1 MTTREPHPRDDE
13 SREHRKDSVIPRS
26 ARLGLCL
33 VAALVAARPV
43 VGQGDPLLASRV
55 DAWFGEAQRLA
66 PGQWGIAIADA
77 KGNLLWSHNPTESM
91 IPASTVKLLTTG
103 FARTVL
109 GGNATLPTRVIG
121 TGRVHPGNGE
131 WVGPWS
137 LEMNGD
143 VTLERLPGT
152 GPTFRDLAAQ
162 LKAKGITRLRGPLAI
177 TAEHGPADATYPAVW
192 SPKHRGRYFAP
203 LIGPVMLHENLVV
216 VTVAPASKVGG
227 RAVLIGASPRGI
239 ASMISVKAVTR
250 KGRRAR
256 LGLAPTK
263 NGGWVVTGTIGTRAG
278 PRGVLATMRDP
289 KAVVEAV
296 WAQALADEGI
306 AWTPSSTVPRPP
318 AGSEQ
323 EILAEVRSASF
334 DSVAAEVNR
343 RSLNPGAELM
353 LQWAGGRNE
362 AAVRLTEHVNA
373 VTGIAGGA
381 YLVDGSGLSYEDRVT
396 PYTFVTYLSRFP
408 QTPAGRDF
416 PFLLPANGSGT
427 LRHLRAGFP
436 SSGVVRAKTGTLAQA
451 ANVVGYLGRPNGVLL
466 VALLYNGPRVWAARQ
481 AEWRLFRLLGAD
493 GIVVPADTVPVDN
506 GQLGGESDT
515 AEPATENNQ

>member
-1 MTTREPHPRDDE
+1 
-13 SREHRKDSVIPRS
+13 VIPRS

-77 KGNLLWSHNPTESM
+77 KGNLLWSHDPTEPM

-109 GGNATLPTRVIG
+109 GPDAQVPTRVVA
-121 TGRVHPGNGE
+121 TGRLHPTNGE
-131 WVGPWS
+131 WVGTWAIQ
-137 LEMNGD
+137 MNGD
-143 VTLERLPGT
+143 VTLERMPGT

-162 LKAKGITRLRGPLAI
+162 LKAKGITRLRGPLNI
-177 TAEHGPADATYPAVW
+177 TAEHGPADATYPAAW
-192 SPKHRGRYFAP
+192 SAKHRGRYFAP
-203 LIGPVMLHENLVV
+203 LIGPVMLHENLLV
-216 VTVAPASKVGG
+216 VTVAPSSKVGG

-239 ASMISVKAVTR
+239 ASLVTVKAVTR
-250 KGRRAR
+250 KGRRSR
-256 LGLAPTK
+256 LGLVPTSD
-263 NGGWVVTGTIGTRAG
+263 GGWVVTGTIGKSAG
-278 PRGVLATMRDP
+278 PRGILATSRDP
-289 KAVVEAV
+289 KRVVQAV
-296 WAQALADEGI
+296 WQQALADEGI
-306 AWTPSSTVPRPP
+306 TWTPSATVPRPP
-318 AGSEQ
+318 TGSE
-323 EILAEVRSASF
+323 EEVLAEVRSPVF

-353 LQWAGGRNE
+353 LQWAGGRND

-373 VTGIAGGA
+373 VTGITNGA

-396 PYTFVTYLSRFP
+396 AYTFVAYLSRFP
-408 QTPAGRDF
+408 QTPAGRGF

-427 LRHLRAGFP
+427 LHNLRAGFP

-466 VALLYNGPRVWAARQ
+466 VALLYNGPRPWAARQ

-493 GIVVPADTVPVDN
+493 GIVVPADTAPVDN